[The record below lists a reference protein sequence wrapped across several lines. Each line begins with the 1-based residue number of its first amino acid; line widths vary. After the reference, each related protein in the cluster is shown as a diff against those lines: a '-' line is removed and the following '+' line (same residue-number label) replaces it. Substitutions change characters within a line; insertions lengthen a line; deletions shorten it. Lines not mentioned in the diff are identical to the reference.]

1 MIGEIG
7 SGGSF
12 RGLGHYLL
20 HGSAGT
26 HPKTPEWLE
35 LRNLASVD
43 PDLAYL
49 EMEATASQSSR
60 VEKPVLHVV
69 LSPAPGDELGREQ
82 WRALADRVLGD
93 LGLAEHQALVVLHT
107 DTGHPHLHLA
117 VNRVHPRTLRAWGTW
132 RSKTRLEGVLRKI
145 EREWGLRVVPGRLA
159 EAERSGE
166 KSAPA
171 LTRGERAQL
180 HHRAEEPQV
189 LVWRRE
195 LREAFE
201 GARSW
206 TELSG
211 RLQVNGVH
219 LVARGRGM
227 VLSDGE
233 AYAKLSRLDR
243 AWSRGRLEERFG
255 QGFAEWRREMKQF
268 QAAAKVYP
276 RYAARGPEHPRAR
289 AALGTLR
296 RTGES
301 LGWRSLSRVAGPLSP
316 AVAGVALAARRRRA
330 ALARAGRADSADW
343 ERFARSYLAPAL
355 GRARS
360 WAEAESRLA
369 LYGAWLAPGGDR
381 SSGLGITDGRH
392 SVAVGR
398 LGAALRV
405 ERLEERFGFWETW
418 QRARRELLAAAR
430 RVEGSPCAVRAG
442 GPAVAAAGRP
452 DPGLGAA
459 GGGLRGPPRGVPAG
473 RAAAAG
479 AARTGGAGRTKA
491 IRAAPG
497 DAPGDPVGC
506 ARGGPDGPR
515 LGGPVEAL
523 APREALA
530 AGWRARGAGG
540 ALPRS
545 RRRAPSGRAAGALR
559 GPSTRPAP
567 AAGAPRQPPS
577 AQGRAPAP
585 AGRGGPAASRLRGA
599 LSRGPGR
606 ARDEPG
612 PDGPADPP
620 ATPSGPVPGRGPL
633 AGVSAALRNEPA

>member
-69 LSPAPGDELGREQ
+69 LSPAPGDELARDQ
-82 WRALADRVLGD
+82 WRALADRVLGE

-330 ALARAGRADSADW
+330 ALARAGRADSAEW
-343 ERFARSYLAPAL
+343 EGFARSYLAPAL

-369 LYGAWLAPGGDR
+369 LYGAWLAPGGER

-430 RVEGSPCAVRAG
+430 RVEGSPGRFEQEGRRWRRLVGLIRASERRVEGYEALHEEYRRAERRLRERLGREGRG
-442 GPAVAAAGRP
+442 GRRQSVQLQATLREIRSAAPGEVQTVLASAGRSRLWHLGRRSRP
-452 DPGLGAA
+452 DGELVE
-459 GGGLRGPPRGVPAG
+459 LAG
-473 RAAAAG
+473 RYRDLAGELRRAAPPARS
-479 AARTGGAGRTKA
+479 AARRLDRLRRQARLANPHRLREERRHLLVEVARPLLASGVRSLVA
-491 IRAAPG
+491 RAAPG
-497 DAPGDPVGC
+497 MSPALTVL
-506 ARGGPDGPR
+506 RILRR
-515 LGGPVEAL
+515 LH
-523 APREALA
+523 RD
-530 AGWRARGAGG
+530 
-540 ALPRS
+540 RS
-545 RRRAPSGRAAGALR
+545 RGEDR
-559 GPSTRPAP
+559 
-567 AAGAPRQPPS
+567 
-577 AQGRAPAP
+577 
-585 AGRGGPAASRLRGA
+585 SR
-599 LSRGPGR
+599 
-606 ARDEPG
+606 E
-612 PDGPADPP
+612 
-620 ATPSGPVPGRGPL
+620 
-633 AGVSAALRNEPA
+633 

>member
-1 MIGEIG
+1 VIGEIG

-26 HPKTPEWLE
+26 HPKTPEWVE

-43 PDLAYL
+43 PDRAYL
-49 EMEATASQSSR
+49 ELEATASQNPR
-60 VEKPVLHVV
+60 VRKPVLHVV

-82 WRALADRVLGD
+82 WRELADRVLGE
-93 LGLAEHQALVVLHT
+93 LGLSEHQALVVLHT

-132 RSKTRLEGVLRKI
+132 RSKTRLEGVLRKV

-159 EAERSGE
+159 GAERSVE
-166 KSAPA
+166 AAAPA

-206 TELSG
+206 TELAG

-233 AYAKLSRLDR
+233 VYVKLSRLDR

-268 QAAAKVYP
+268 QAAAEIYP

-289 AALGTLR
+289 ASLRALR

-301 LGWRSLSRVAGPLSP
+301 LGWRSLYRLAGPLSP
-316 AVAGVALAARRRRA
+316 AVAGVALAARRRKV
-330 ALARAGRADSADW
+330 ALERVDRRDAVEW
-343 ERFARSYLAPAL
+343 EGFARGYLAPAL

-369 LYGAWLAPGGDR
+369 LYGAWLAPAGDR
-381 SSGLGITDGRH
+381 SSGLVVTDGPH
-392 SVAVGR
+392 TLPVGR
-398 LGAALRV
+398 LGAASGV

-418 QRARRELLAAAR
+418 QRARRKLLAAAR
-430 RVEGSPCAVRAG
+430 RVEGSPSRFEREGRRWRRLVGLIRASERRIEGYEVLHEEYRRAERRLRERLSQGRRG
-442 GPAVAAAGRP
+442 GRRRSAEVQATLRAIRSASPGQVESVLASAGRP
-452 DPGLGAA
+452 RGWRLG
-459 GGGLRGPPRGVPAG
+459 GRSRPEKDLVELAG
-473 RAAAAG
+473 RYRDLAGRLARAAPPARSAG
-479 AARTGGAGRTKA
+479 RRLDRLRRQARLTNPHRLREERRHLLVEAARPLLASGVRSLVA
-491 IRAAPG
+491 RAAPG
-497 DAPGDPVGC
+497 VGP
-506 ARGGPDGPR
+506 ALKVLRILRR
-515 LGGPVEAL
+515 LQ
-523 APREALA
+523 RD
-530 AGWRARGAGG
+530 
-540 ALPRS
+540 RS
-545 RRRAPSGRAAGALR
+545 RGEDR
-559 GPSTRPAP
+559 
-567 AAGAPRQPPS
+567 
-577 AQGRAPAP
+577 
-585 AGRGGPAASRLRGA
+585 SR
-599 LSRGPGR
+599 
-606 ARDEPG
+606 E
-612 PDGPADPP
+612 
-620 ATPSGPVPGRGPL
+620 
-633 AGVSAALRNEPA
+633 